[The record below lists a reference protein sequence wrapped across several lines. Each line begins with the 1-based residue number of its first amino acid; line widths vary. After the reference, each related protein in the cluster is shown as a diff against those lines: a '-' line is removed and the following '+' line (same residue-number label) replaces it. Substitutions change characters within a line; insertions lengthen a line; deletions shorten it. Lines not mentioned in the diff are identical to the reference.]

1 MTDAETM
8 KKLRKKRRKSNQ
20 CTRCGKKVEDK
31 EKNICSDCRK
41 YLRYYKR
48 HNEPPA
54 KKLKVVNRSPV
65 NEVKNKRLVDAMKR
79 KSREE
84 NIKVNTKKLA
94 DEIASSQRSVQRWLF
109 EGENPSEKFKKK
121 INSYLGEEI
130 FRI

>member
-1 MTDAETM
+1 
-8 KKLRKKRRKSNQ
+8 
-20 CTRCGKKVEDK
+20 
-31 EKNICSDCRK
+31 
-41 YLRYYKR
+41 
-48 HNEPPA
+48 
-54 KKLKVVNRSPV
+54 
-65 NEVKNKRLVDAMKR
+65 MKR

>member
-1 MTDAETM
+1 MADAETM

-65 NEVKNKRLVDAMKR
+65 NEVKNKRLVDAMK
-79 KSREE
+79 
-84 NIKVNTKKLA
+84 KKA
-94 DEIASSQRSVQRWLF
+94 
-109 EGENPSEKFKKK
+109 EKKTLKLILK
-121 INSYLGEEI
+121 D
-130 FRI
+130 

>member
-1 MTDAETM
+1 MADAETM

-31 EKNICSDCRK
+31 EKNICSKCRE
-41 YLRYYKR
+41 YLRYYKK

-65 NEVKNKRLVDAMKR
+65 NEVKNKRLVDAMRR

-109 EGENPSEKFKKK
+109 QGENPSEKFKKK
-121 INSYLGEEI
+121 INNYLGEEI
-130 FRI
+130 FKI

>member
-31 EKNICSDCRK
+31 GKNICSDCRK

-65 NEVKNKRLVDAMKR
+65 NEIKSKKLLDAMKR
-79 KSREE
+79 KSKKK
-84 NIKVNTKKLA
+84 NIKINTKQLA
-94 DEIASSQRSVQRWLF
+94 SEIGSSQRSVQRWLF
-109 EGENPSEKFKKK
+109 QGENPSNKFKKK
-121 INSYLGEEI
+121 INNYFGEEI
-130 FRI
+130 FEI